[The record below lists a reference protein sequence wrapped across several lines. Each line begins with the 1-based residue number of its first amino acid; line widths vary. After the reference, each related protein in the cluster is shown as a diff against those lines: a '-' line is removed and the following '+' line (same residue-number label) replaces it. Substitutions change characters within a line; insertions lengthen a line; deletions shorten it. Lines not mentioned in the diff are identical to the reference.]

1 MDRIANRQQTD
12 TGPRHVLQ
20 GTCGDCRVQ
29 VVAGYDIGEDRW
41 LYHVYLHRNDG
52 TTERLTA
59 CPTLHAAYNLQE
71 AFDNGMAFAVQRL
84 NPSSPGEETPTSHSE
99 G

>member
-29 VVAGYDIGEDRW
+29 VVAGYDICQDRW
-41 LYHVYLHRNDG
+41 LCTTSTFTG
-52 TTERLTA
+52 TMARQSGLPTARRDTPHTTCRRLSTA
-59 CPTLHAAYNLQE
+59 GWHWP
-71 AFDNGMAFAVQRL
+71 FSD
-84 NPSSPGEETPTSHSE
+84 
-99 G
+99 